1 MPRPLLSLLAAL
13 SLAGCATT
21 AETPVPAPTEE
32 EDACGAS
39 GLQDLVGEDVSVVA
53 AMTFL
58 APMRIIRP
66 GEAVT
71 LDFNPARL
79 NFELDAGDRIVRVYC
94 G

>member
-1 MPRPLLSLLAAL
+1 MNRALFPALAAL
-13 SLAGCATT
+13 VLAACEPM
-21 AETPVPAPTEE
+21 AETPEPVPAE

-39 GLQDLVGEDVSVVA
+39 GLQDLVGQDVSVVA

-71 LDFNPARL
+71 MDFNPARL
-79 NFELDAGDRIVRVYC
+79 NVELDAADVIVRVYC